1 MGETDERQ
9 TGETD
14 GIHRK
19 ERLMRY
25 VEELGRR

>member
-14 GIHRK
+14 GIDRK